1 MPTRPLATLSSALG
15 HNVMAWV
22 LHLGGIGLIPLG
34 LLDNSV
40 VPVPGSMDVAT
51 VLLAARDK
59 HLWFYYAGLAT
70 IGSVIGGY
78 LTYRIARTGGR
89 EALRKRFSQR
99 NVQKILK
106 TFERWGFASIV
117 IPAIL
122 PPPLPTV
129 PFLIAAGA
137 MQYCRTKFLTALTI
151 GRLARYSILA
161 FLGATYGR
169 QIISLFSRHG
179 RAVLLIAVGVGVATI
194 IIILLVQRHGR
205 RSS

>member
-1 MPTRPLATLSSALG
+1 MPTRPVATLSSVST

-51 VLLAARDK
+51 ILLAARDRQ
-59 HLWFYYAGLAT
+59 LWFYYAAMAT

-78 LTYRIARTGGR
+78 LTFRIARKGGQ
-89 EALRKRFSQR
+89 EALRKRFSKQR
-99 NVQKILK
+99 VQKILR
-106 TFERWGFASIV
+106 TFERWGFAAIV
-117 IPAIL
+117 VPAIL

-137 MQYCRTKFLTALTI
+137 MQYSRTKFLIALTA
-151 GRLARYSILA
+151 GRLVRYTVFA
-161 FLGATYGR
+161 FLGAIYGDK
-169 QIISLFSRHG
+169 IIGLFSHHG
-179 RAVLLIAVGVGVATI
+179 YAVLFIGLGAGAATI
-194 IIILLVQRHGR
+194 VIVLLMRKR
-205 RSS
+205 RK

>member
-1 MPTRPLATLSSALG
+1 
-15 HNVMAWV
+15 MAWV
-22 LHLGGIGLIPLG
+22 LHIGGIGLIPLG

-78 LTYRIARTGGR
+78 LTYRIARTGGQ
-89 EALRKRFSQR
+89 EALRKRFSKR

-106 TFERWGFASIV
+106 TFERWGFAAIV
-117 IPAIL
+117 VPAML

-129 PFLIAAGA
+129 PFVIAAGA
-137 MQYCRTKFLTALTI
+137 MQYSRTKFLTALTI
-151 GRLARYSILA
+151 GRLVRYSILA